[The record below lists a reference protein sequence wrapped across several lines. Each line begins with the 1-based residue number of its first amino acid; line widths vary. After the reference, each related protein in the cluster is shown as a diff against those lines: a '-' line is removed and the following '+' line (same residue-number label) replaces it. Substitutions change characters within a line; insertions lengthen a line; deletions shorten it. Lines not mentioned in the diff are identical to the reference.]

1 MMKIRIYQ
9 INPDKDTDRL
19 MFMNADHLI
28 IKNQSHAI
36 DIGAYDKVF
45 EGDVPCKTLEDVY
58 SLFNTQRVAGHIGRS
73 LSVSDIV
80 EVREGDTAKFY
91 FCDSV
96 GFKQLYVTLPKASVS
111 TIKLQDVER
120 MVSEQ
125 KLIVSE
131 YGQVGGGEYAS
142 WKKQYAMYNHSGSR
156 ADKPIIYIEHIK
168 EDVLLF
174 EIGDITVFEINK

>member
-1 MMKIRIYQ
+1 MKIQIFQ
-9 INPDKDTDRL
+9 INPKRDKEQL
-19 MFMNADHLI
+19 MFMNSDHLA
-28 IKNQSHAI
+28 IKNKSYII
-36 DIGAYDKVF
+36 DTSIYDKVF
-45 EGDVPCKTLEDVY
+45 DGELECKTPEDIY
-58 SLFNTQRVAGHIGRS
+58 TIFNTKRVEGYIGRS

-80 EVREGDTAKFY
+80 GMREGETYKYY

-96 GFKQLYVTLPKASVS
+96 GFKEVAVKLPEPPVS
-111 TIKLQDVER
+111 TIKLSDVEKV
-120 MVSEQ
+120 VSEQ

-131 YGQVGGGEYAS
+131 YGQLGGGEYAK

-156 ADKPIIYIEHIK
+156 ADKPVIYIEYIG